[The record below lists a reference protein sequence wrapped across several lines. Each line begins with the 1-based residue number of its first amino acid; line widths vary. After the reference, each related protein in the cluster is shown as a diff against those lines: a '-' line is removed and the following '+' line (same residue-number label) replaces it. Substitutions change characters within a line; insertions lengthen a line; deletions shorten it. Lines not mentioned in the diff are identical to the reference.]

1 MTARCF
7 TRQCAATPR
16 SPEFCDLVEKL
27 CPAPRYA
34 DLFSRYRH
42 SEKWDCHG
50 DEAPQAVLKTRGR
63 TAL

>member
-1 MTARCF
+1 MTARCS

-16 SPEFCDLVEKL
+16 SPEFCDLVE
-27 CPAPRYA
+27 PAPRYA

-50 DEAPQAVLKTRGR
+50 DEAPQAVMKTRGR